1 MKRYR
6 GLPVT
11 AAGDEDIWTLLLHSL
26 VWHLLLSRSKFDD
39 DIKILVIWILHL
51 VSQNNLKLI
60 SRRNTTKDI
69 NVFREEQMF

>member
-1 MKRYR
+1 M
-6 GLPVT
+6 P
-11 AAGDEDIWTLLLHSL
+11 AAGDEDIWTLLPHSL
-26 VWHLLLSRSKFDD
+26 VWHLLLSRNKFDD

>member
-1 MKRYR
+1 M
-6 GLPVT
+6 T
-11 AAGDEDIWTLLLHSL
+11 AAGDEDIWMLLLHSL
-26 VWHLLLSRSKFDD
+26 VWHLLLSRNKFDD

-69 NVFREEQMF
+69 